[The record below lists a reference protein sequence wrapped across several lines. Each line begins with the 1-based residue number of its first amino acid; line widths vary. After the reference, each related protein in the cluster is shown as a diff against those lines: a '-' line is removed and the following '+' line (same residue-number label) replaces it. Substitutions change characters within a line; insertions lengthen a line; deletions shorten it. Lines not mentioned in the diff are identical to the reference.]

1 MQLGKGNLLVFA
13 AKVMAFLI
21 ICFAI
26 GRLVEMVMVTQ
37 YFAHLHFTAALPALY
52 KSLYVDFASACYGML
67 LFSIIYFLYQT
78 TKWRFFYYT
87 LQTLVFSILLI
98 YSMVVFGESLLYK
111 EWKTKLNMQALLHFT
126 NPKEVFSTASVGQ
139 TIIFF
144 GGTTLL
150 TFILWQVWKRMQI
163 TKEFYPNKIWNFIT
177 LLPVLAIGGIG
188 LRGGLQPIPV
198 QISDACYSKVTEYND
213 IAINPL
219 FSLGASIKSYVEL
232 EKRNPYACMN
242 NADANKYCAQLF
254 VDSFANTPKWLTVA
268 KPNIVLIAL
277 ESWSADCCSY
287 GGGDAFAKHL
297 DSFANAGLAF
307 TNCYA
312 TGYVSDQ
319 GIPGILS
326 GYPATAKTSIINESS
341 KSIKLPCINQ
351 DLKTIG
357 YHSAFYFGGQLNY
370 GNIKN
375 YVIQKQY
382 DIVLEQQDLQSK
394 TDMEQRLGIC
404 DADMALHFMNALNN
418 ATPPFFYN
426 WFTVSSHPPYDVP
439 MTKKQ
444 LTTQENDYVNSLVYS
459 DSALG
464 YFMALAKQQPWYKNT
479 LFVFVA
485 DHSHNSHKHNDLTTP
500 GRQRIPLVFYGDVI
514 AKAYCGKKINYT
526 VSQLDIAPTLVA
538 SVGLTNKTKQY
549 IYSKNLF
556 DASMHYA
563 PFCFYDGAGV
573 LCDSNLLCYR
583 MDNMQTPASAIGTL
597 SNKDTLQVKGF
608 IQHVFEEFRRK

>member
-37 YFAHLHFTAALPALY
+37 YFEHLHFTVALPALY

-150 TFILWQVWKRMQI
+150 TFILLHVWKRMQI
-163 TKEFYPNKIWNFIT
+163 TKEFYPNKIWNFIM

-242 NADANKYCAQLF
+242 NADADKYCAQLYI
-254 VDSFANTPKWLTVA
+254 DSFANTPNWLTVA

-287 GGGDAFAKHL
+287 GGGDAFAIHL

-351 DLKTIG
+351 DLK
-357 YHSAFYFGGQLNY
+357 
-370 GNIKN
+370 
-375 YVIQKQY
+375 
-382 DIVLEQQDLQSK
+382 
-394 TDMEQRLGIC
+394 
-404 DADMALHFMNALNN
+404 
-418 ATPPFFYN
+418 
-426 WFTVSSHPPYDVP
+426 
-439 MTKKQ
+439 
-444 LTTQENDYVNSLVYS
+444 
-459 DSALG
+459 
-464 YFMALAKQQPWYKNT
+464 
-479 LFVFVA
+479 
-485 DHSHNSHKHNDLTTP
+485 
-500 GRQRIPLVFYGDVI
+500 
-514 AKAYCGKKINYT
+514 
-526 VSQLDIAPTLVA
+526 
-538 SVGLTNKTKQY
+538 
-549 IYSKNLF
+549 
-556 DASMHYA
+556 
-563 PFCFYDGAGV
+563 
-573 LCDSNLLCYR
+573 
-583 MDNMQTPASAIGTL
+583 
-597 SNKDTLQVKGF
+597 
-608 IQHVFEEFRRK
+608 